1 MRRRK
6 GEKEKKEKEKEKEE
20 KMKIGNTL
28 PSIVDSDHCITLKR
42 LYFSMK
48 IIPIQAKHKT
58 TTSKSAYKLM

>member
-6 GEKEKKEKEKEKEE
+6 GEKEKKEKEE